1 MIVFCIGSP
10 EIFSRVVFWSVVLKN
25 QRLFAFH
32 VHSFNHIKGFWTIV
46 EQCCATLPLY
56 RESPVLSPFP
66 NPPPPNTIS
75 TLSDSFLTTLQ
86 EHRPEL
92 ADTADGVDL
101 NKETGLPSSSSS
113 DSSSSSSSSDEG
125 SDCGESE
132 SSDDCHR
139 RKKR

>member
-1 MIVFCIGSP
+1 MMSP
-10 EIFSRVVFWSVVLKN
+10 SS
-25 QRLFAFH
+25 
-32 VHSFNHIKGFWTIV
+32 
-46 EQCCATLPLY
+46 
-56 RESPVLSPFP
+56 
-66 NPPPPNTIS
+66 
-75 TLSDSFLTTLQ
+75 Q

-92 ADTADGVDL
+92 ADIADGVDL

-125 SDCGESE
+125 SECGESD